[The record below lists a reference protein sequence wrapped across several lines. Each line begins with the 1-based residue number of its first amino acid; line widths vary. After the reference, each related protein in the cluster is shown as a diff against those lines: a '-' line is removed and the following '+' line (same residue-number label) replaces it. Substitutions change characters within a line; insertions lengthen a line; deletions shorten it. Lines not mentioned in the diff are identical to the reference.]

1 MSGNTKISAYPIK
14 VYLSKNDSVVI
25 SYADVFYVDEFEIDD
40 ISCVIPKGDFY
51 NILKTLHETG
61 NIKVSYGQKS
71 IQIIDHTTY
80 TKIIVS
86 NGTKDIT
93 IVEKER
99 GFMNWLLS
107 IDLRKAE
114 RVPGIYS
121 ISVENEDVFGYGRTL
136 DISSSGFKIELDVE
150 LTQGEKINLNIFD
163 KEYPISSCLCDVR
176 YVGQSYGKFIYG
188 LRILDI
194 TIENI
199 YNLDCLLS
207 DLKRRY

>member
-1 MSGNTKISAYPIK
+1 MSGNTKINAYPIK

>member
-1 MSGNTKISAYPIK
+1 MSGNTKINAYPIK

-121 ISVENEDVFGYGRTL
+121 ISIENEDVFGYGRTL